1 MATQVQIRG
10 ATQATQEAR
19 TLASRELDI
28 NTSDKRIC
36 IHDGSTAGGVPHLN
50 FFDAQN
56 QEFVYAAASGTDAL
70 TITLARAP
78 AAYAQGQKFA
88 FKAANTN
95 TGAATLNVNS
105 LGAVAI
111 YKISGGAIVA
121 VAAGDLVQNGIYE
134 VVYSTTGPYFLL
146 TYVTPDIP
154 SNLTWTY
161 AQNTSISFTN
171 NSTFLTIFSGL
182 PSGLTEIEGVIA
194 SGGAN
199 RIGALQ
205 IGDSGGLETSGYNS
219 QVFGQVGGPVSS
231 APTFGTLNTTSYIM
245 AGSIGNNAASVTFR
259 LCKIRDT
266 SDAWTLSGG
275 GLDYPLTFNGY
286 KILSSALDRLAVRG
300 NTGSN
305 STGSAYIRY
314 R

>member
-10 ATQATQEAR
+10 ATQATQESR
-19 TLASRELDI
+19 TLASRELDV

-36 IHDGSTAGGVPHLN
+36 IHDGSTTGGVPHLN

-56 QEFVYAAASGTDAL
+56 QEFVYAAASGTNSL

-161 AQNTSISFTN
+161 AQNTSIPFTN
-171 NSTFLTIFSGL
+171 NTTFLTIFSGL
-182 PSGLTEIEGVIA
+182 PSGLSEIECYIDP
-194 SGGAN
+194 GAN
-199 RIGALQ
+199 RIGAVQ
-205 IGDSGGLETSGYNS
+205 IGDSGGLETTGYSS
-219 QVFGQVGGPVSS
+219 QLIGVEAVTAFTSTSTTSFIMSTSATRAGAAGHFRMVKPHPSIDIWNLAGG
-231 APTFGTLNTTSYIM
+231 ATTFGISFY
-245 AGSIGNNAASVTFR
+245 GNKT
-259 LCKIRDT
+259 
-266 SDAWTLSGG
+266 
-275 GLDYPLTFNGY
+275 
-286 KILSSALDRLAVRG
+286 LSSALDRIAVRG
-300 NTGSN
+300 ASATNATGA
-305 STGSAYIRY
+305 AYIRY